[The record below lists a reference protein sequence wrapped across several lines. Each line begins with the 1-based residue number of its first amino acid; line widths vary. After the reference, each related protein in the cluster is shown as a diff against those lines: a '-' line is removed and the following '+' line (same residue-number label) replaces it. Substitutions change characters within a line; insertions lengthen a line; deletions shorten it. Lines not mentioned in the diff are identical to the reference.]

1 MGSAAIK
8 HPFHPLRGQSFPIL
22 KTRRVGGVDT
32 LTLRGTAGGTFAVP
46 LSWTDQ
52 AEPTP
57 WELLDREPPFFAA
70 PFLWKLVELID
81 SLRSAQSKARGCE
94 QPSQD
99 AEEAAK
105 EAES

>member
-1 MGSAAIK
+1 LGSAAIK
-8 HPFHPLRGQSFPIL
+8 HPFHPLHGQSFPIL

-46 LSWTDQ
+46 LSWTDH

-57 WELLDREPPFFAA
+57 WELLDREPPVFAA
-70 PFLWKLVELID
+70 PFLWELVELID
-81 SLRSAQSKARGCE
+81 SLRSAQSEARRRE

-99 AEEAAK
+99 AKEAAK